1 MKWYPS
7 FEGHKFFLIY
17 ESELIYELVENNRQ
31 KKKMHTSIIC
41 ISVNMRH
48 IYELSE
54 DHRTY
59 IKRVHIC
66 NIYREI
72 KSVYKQT

>member
-1 MKWYPS
+1 MSWLK
-7 FEGHKFFLIY
+7 I
-17 ESELIYELVENNRQ
+17 IA